1 MSAHAE
7 VMDLVAQMKSA
18 EQPFVLATVVRTVSV
33 TAAKA
38 GAKAIIRPDGT
49 IVAGWIGGGCARGA
63 VLKAAREALL
73 DGEPRMVSVQ
83 PENLLAELGVKP
95 GDNREGI
102 RFASNMCPSKGT
114 MDIFVEPVLPHPSL
128 VIFGASPVA
137 MSLAAQARQLG
148 YHVTLAAPAADIAA
162 EPDAHVIVDG
172 FAPRYLNEA
181 RRFVVV
187 STQGKG
193 DEAALRAALAIKAEY
208 HAFVG
213 SRRKMAALREK
224 LVAGGIAREAID
236 RVKAPAGLDLGA
248 ITPEEIAMSI
258 LAEITVERRRGQRAA
273 NPVPANKD
281 STMQMNDSQR
291 IPAPKEKVWA
301 ALNDPEILKQCI
313 PGCQSLDMSSA
324 DRDDRDRRVQGRAG
338 EGDLRRQGDAVRSR
352 SAEQLSDF
360 GRGLRRRCRLCK
372 RRRAVRLE
380 AEGPDVT
387 VLHYDVDA
395 QIGGK
400 LAQLGSRLIDSTAK
414 KLAGE
419 FFASFGQVVGG
430 TAAAPAEAA
439 PKGWLGKLTGAV

>member
-1 MSAHAE
+1 MTAHVE

-18 EQPFVLATVVRTVSV
+18 EQAFVLATVVRTVSV

-63 VLKAAREALL
+63 VLKAAREALA

-83 PENLLAELGVKP
+83 PEDMLAELGVKP
-95 GDNREGI
+95 GENREGI

-128 VIFGASPVA
+128 LIFGASPVA
-137 MSLAAQARQLG
+137 MSLAVQARQLG
-148 YHVTLAAPAADIAA
+148 YHVTLAAPAADRAG
-162 EPDAHVIVDG
+162 EPDAHVIIDG
-172 FAPRYLNEA
+172 FEPRYLNDA

-193 DEAALRAALAIKAEY
+193 DEVALKQAIAVDAEY

-213 SRRKMAALREK
+213 SRRKMTALREK

-273 NPVPANKD
+273 NPVA
-281 STMQMNDSQR
+281 
-291 IPAPKEKVWA
+291 
-301 ALNDPEILKQCI
+301 
-313 PGCQSLDMSSA
+313 
-324 DRDDRDRRVQGRAG
+324 
-338 EGDLRRQGDAVRSR
+338 SR
-352 SAEQLSDF
+352 
-360 GRGLRRRCRLCK
+360 
-372 RRRAVRLE
+372 
-380 AEGPDVT
+380 
-387 VLHYDVDA
+387 
-395 QIGGK
+395 
-400 LAQLGSRLIDSTAK
+400 
-414 KLAGE
+414 
-419 FFASFGQVVGG
+419 
-430 TAAAPAEAA
+430 
-439 PKGWLGKLTGAV
+439 